1 MSSVIISFNVERFGE
16 EEEKS
21 GKAPYI
27 MNRRAATIQ
36 KLQQELRA
44 LTRRFKSAN
53 KEEYH
58 HLRSSAPSSEKKLM
72 TWQRAEWYRRR
83 GRERAMKRVDFIA
96 KPFCFTV
103 ELLGRKRSG
112 HLPCSKE
119 GVDQYLHATLQ
130 DPRGNQELEHQSAL
144 LCQPAPEGNFDMRE
158 LSLKEI

>member
-27 MNRRAATIQ
+27 MNRRAAKIQ

-44 LTRRFKSAN
+44 LTRHFKSA
-53 KEEYH
+53 KKEYH

-83 GRERAMKRVDFIA
+83 GRERAMKRADFIA

-130 DPRGNQELEHQSAL
+130 NPRGNQELEHQSAL
-144 LCQPAPEGNFDMRE
+144 LCQPAPESNFDMRE